1 MISLLEELITLAEV
15 YKTTSVENTTLFPLM
30 SRLANS
36 VLGKD
41 LVLAIFSPE
50 GL

>member
-1 MISLLEELITLAEV
+1 
-15 YKTTSVENTTLFPLM
+15 LFPLM

-50 GL
+50 GLWKNIFVVEIEPKEWF